1 MSSSYALSW
10 IRWLITSSRDRIV
23 VPCTCAQNHRRPSM
37 SIHVS
42 CRGKTFQ
49 SRHISP
55 RISHLE
61 RRIDLELLEADTCSA
76 VVTSLAVHTHGEREC
91 AEEGAADAQEDGEH
105 GHGLLGTQ
113 RLRLHTV
120 RMVAAHALAHLHA
133 MREAISGNQWQ
144 SVAIS
149 GSQWQSVAISGN
161 QWQSMAISGNQR
173 PHTPSRTSLIGW

>member
-1 MSSSYALSW
+1 
-10 IRWLITSSRDRIV
+10 
-23 VPCTCAQNHRRPSM
+23 M

-76 VVTSLAVHTHGEREC
+76 VVTSLAVHTHGEREG

-120 RMVAAHALAHLHA
+120 RMVAAHSLAHLHA

-149 GSQWQSVAISGN
+149 G
-161 QWQSMAISGNQR
+161 NQR
-173 PHTPSRTSLIGW
+173 PHTLSRTSLIGW